1 MSKLVDAIRHL
12 KSGLSVPDG
21 ASEMTRALASMEFP
35 QVSSILPY
43 RDYDADTGLFI
54 NKSTVGFL
62 LRAIPLSGANE
73 AIVGTLEEMVKSKL
87 PRKTPLAFHLVS
99 SKHIGDMLDNGMQD
113 FRWQGKNAE
122 RFNRITRAFYLHAT
136 QTYFRSPMN
145 LPLTLRDYR
154 LYISYCVKIKKN
166 SLSQINELQHTLKV
180 LRASLEAAK
189 VSTEV
194 ATQYELVSMVSSI
207 INHRHD
213 EVYEKPVKVGLY
225 DELNQRC
232 VDPSLNLT
240 VRPDDIRV
248 MLSDRKGGTTAT
260 RAMNFMLEDNPEM
273 FMLWMGG
280 DNISNLLYPDNSIA
294 SPFVLTFVME
304 AEEQVRAQ
312 REATAKYLES
322 DKKANS
328 AYAKLFPGVVQKA
341 REWKEIRERLN
352 TNKTCIV
359 RYYFNLTTFCPD
371 EDDAALA
378 CEQQVLNTFRKN
390 GIVLASPVYMQM
402 RNWMAMLPFMHG
414 EGLWDD
420 LKTSGATGRAESS
433 QAVNLLPIVAD
444 NRLSPNGLMM
454 PSYRNQL
461 AFLDLYG
468 DQLGNTNNNMAVTG
482 TSGAGKTN
490 LVQPILRSVLE
501 SGGIAW
507 VFDMGDGY
515 KSFCENVG
523 GVYLDGRN
531 LKFNPF
537 ANITD
542 IHESAERIRDQ
553 LAVLASPNGHLDE
566 VHLEL
571 LLEGVQNAW
580 SSKQSD
586 ARIDDV
592 VEQLEIARK
601 AALDEGSPTLASR
614 LDEIMTLLGKYC
626 STGIYG
632 EYFNS
637 SEPSLS
643 EDAKF
648 VVLELGGLDDKPDL
662 LVAVMFSLII
672 YIENRMYRTPRS
684 LKKCC
689 AIDEGWKLLNFKN
702 DRVGQFIETGYR
714 TVRRHNGAFI
724 TITQNIKDFDAED
737 ASTAAKAA
745 WGNSSYKIILKQDA
759 TEFKQY
765 NQRNPNQFSEM
776 ERDIIGKFGKAQDNW
791 FSSLMLRINDSS
803 TFHRLF
809 HDPLSRAMYSSTGK
823 DFEFIRSRREQG
835 MDIHDAVWELAWH
848 KWPDEMRELVEI
860 GETL

>member
-43 RDYDADTGLFI
+43 RDYDADTGMFI
-54 NKSTVGFL
+54 NKSTIGFL
-62 LRAIPLSGANE
+62 LRAVPLSGANE

-87 PRKTPLAFHLVS
+87 PRKTPIAFHLVS
-99 SKHIGDMLDNGMQD
+99 SKHIGNMLDHGMQD
-113 FRWQGKNAE
+113 FRWQGKHAE
-122 RFNRITRAFYLHAT
+122 RFNRITKAFYLHAT

-154 LYISYCVKIKKN
+154 LYISYCVKIKKK
-166 SLSQINELQHTLKV
+166 SLTQMNELQHTLKV

-213 EVYEKPVKVGLY
+213 EVYEQPVKVGLY

-232 VDPSLNLT
+232 VDSSLNIT
-240 VRPDDIRV
+240 VRPDDIHLT
-248 MLSDRKGGTTAT
+248 LSDRKGGTTST
-260 RAMNFMLEDNPEM
+260 RAMNFMMEDNPDL

-304 AEEQVRAQ
+304 AEEQVSAQ
-312 REATAKYLES
+312 REATTKYLES

-341 REWKEIRERLN
+341 QEWKEIRERLN

-359 RYYFNLTTFCPD
+359 RYYFNLTAFCPD
-371 EDDAALA
+371 DDDAALA

-468 DQLGNTNNNMAVTG
+468 DLLGNTNNNMAVTG

-537 ANITD
+537 ANITS

-553 LAVLASPNGHLDE
+553 LAVLASPDGNLDE

-571 LLEGVQNAW
+571 LLQGVQNAW
-580 SSKQSD
+580 NSKQTD

-592 VEQLEIARK
+592 VEQLEVARK
-601 AALDEGSPTLASR
+601 VALKEGSPTLASR

-632 EYFNS
+632 AYFNS

-672 YIENRMYRTPRS
+672 YIENKMYRTPRS

-745 WGNSSYKIILKQDA
+745 WGNSAYKVILKQDA

-765 NQRNPNQFSEM
+765 NQRNPNQFNEI
-776 ERDIIGKFGKAQDNW
+776 ERDVIGKFGKAQDNW

-809 HDPLSRAMYSSTGK
+809 LDPLSRAMYSSTGK
-823 DFEFIRSRREQG
+823 DFEFIRSRREEG
-835 MDIHDAVWELAWH
+835 MDIHDAVWELANH
-848 KWPDEMRELVEI
+848 KWPDEMRELIAI

>member
-1 MSKLVDAIRHL
+1 MSKLIDVINHL

-21 ASEMTRALASMEFP
+21 ASEMTRALASMNFP
-35 QVSSILPY
+35 QVTSILPY
-43 RDYDADTGLFI
+43 RDYDSETGLFN
-54 NKSTVGFL
+54 NKSTAGFL
-62 LRAIPLSGANE
+62 LRAIPLNGANE
-73 AIVGTLEEMVKSKL
+73 TIVSTLEEMVKSKL
-87 PRKTPLAFHLVS
+87 PRKTPIAFHLVS
-99 SKHIGDMLDNGMQD
+99 SKHIGDMLDKGMQD
-113 FRWQGKNAE
+113 FGWKGKNAE
-122 RFNRITRAFYLHAT
+122 RFNRITKAYYLHAT
-136 QTYFRSPMN
+136 QSYFRTPMN

-154 LYISYCVKIKKN
+154 LYISYCVKVKKN
-166 SLSQINELQHTLKV
+166 SLTQMNELQHTLKV

-189 VSTEV
+189 VPTEV
-194 ATQYELVSMVSSI
+194 ANQQELVAMVSSM

-213 EVYEKPVKVGLY
+213 EVYEQPVKVGLY
-225 DELNQRC
+225 DELHQRC
-232 VDPSLNLT
+232 VDSSLNLT
-240 VRPDDIRV
+240 VRPDDV
-248 MLSDRKGGTTAT
+248 LVKLSDRKGGVTTT
-260 RAMNFMLEDNPEM
+260 RALNFMMDDNPEM

-304 AEEQVRAQ
+304 AEEQVGAQ
-312 REATAKYLES
+312 REATTKYLES
-322 DKKANS
+322 EKKANS
-328 AYAKLFPGVVQKA
+328 AYAKLFPGVVRKA
-341 REWKEIRERLN
+341 QEWKEIRERLN
-352 TNKTCIV
+352 TSKTCIV
-359 RYYFNLTTFCPD
+359 RYYFNLTAFCPD
-371 EDDAALA
+371 NDDAALT

-390 GIVLASPVYMQM
+390 GIVLTSPMYMQM

-420 LKTSGATGRAESS
+420 LKRSGATCRAESS

-444 NRLSPNGLMM
+444 NRLSATGLLM

-461 AFLDLYG
+461 AFLDLYSEG
-468 DQLGNTNNNMAVTG
+468 LGNTNNNMAVTG

-501 SGGIAW
+501 SGGIGW

-553 LAVLASPNGHLDE
+553 LAVLASPNGNLDE
-566 VHLEL
+566 VHHEL
-571 LLEGVQNAW
+571 LLHAVQDAW
-580 SSKQSD
+580 KKKNTD

-592 VEQLEIARK
+592 VAQMDIARL
-601 AALDEGSPTLASR
+601 AAIKQGSQKLADR
-614 LDEIMTLLGKYC
+614 LDEIITLLGKYC

-632 EYFNS
+632 QYFNS
-637 SEPSLS
+637 SEPSLT

-648 VVLELGGLDDKPDL
+648 VVLELGGLADKPDL

-672 YIENRMYRTPRS
+672 YIENKMYRTPRS

-714 TVRRHNGAFI
+714 TVRRHRGAFI

-745 WGNSSYKIILKQDA
+745 WGNSAYKIVLKQDA
-759 TEFKQY
+759 SEFKQY
-765 NQRNPNQFSEM
+765 NQRNPDQFSKI

-791 FSSLMLRINDSS
+791 FSSLMLRIND
-803 TFHRLF
+803 TCTYHRLF
-809 HDPLSRAMYSSTGK
+809 LDPLSRAMYSSTGP
-823 DFEFIRSRREQG
+823 DFEFIRGLREKG
-835 MDIHDAVWELAWH
+835 VDIHDAVWELAWD
-848 KWPDEMRELVEI
+848 KWPDEMRELDAM
-860 GETL
+860 GDTL